1 MHKGSRKKS
10 ILQIAALLLAIVF
23 IVSIGFVAGNFLEKR
38 SGLYSGE
45 EGDPAGEVLELN
57 GQRYTLKE
65 NVETFLVMGLDAD
78 EGASQVESYNNNQTA
93 DFLLLL
99 VLDHKERSISALQ
112 INRDTLAE
120 MNILGVAGEKIGT
133 VEKQI
138 ALAHTY
144 GNGKEVSC
152 RNVAN
157 AVSKLLGGITVKH
170 YASVTMDV
178 VPSLADFVG
187 GVEVT
192 LQEDFTHLDPSYK
205 EGETVILKGDGALGY
220 VRGRAGLEN
229 PTNESRMKRQQQFL
243 SGLQKKLSSSLN
255 KENFTADFALEISE
269 YMVSDCSVN
278 QLETLMNK
286 VSSYHASG
294 IKNIAG
300 ESVVEEGYVQFHPD
314 EEALKQLVVELFY
327 QIQE

>member
-10 ILQIAALLLAIVF
+10 FLQVAALLLAIVF
-23 IVSIGFVAGNFLEKR
+23 IVSIVFVAGNFLEKK

-45 EGDPAGEVLELN
+45 EEDATGTILELN
-57 GQRYTLKE
+57 EQKYTLKDH
-65 NVETFLVMGLDAD
+65 VETFLVMGLDAD
-78 EGASQVESYNNNQTA
+78 ESASQVESYNNNQTA

-99 VLDHKERSISALQ
+99 VLDHEEQSISALQ

-120 MNILGVAGEKIGT
+120 MNVLGVAGEKVGT

-157 AVSKLLGGITVKH
+157 AVSKLLGGISVKH

-178 VPSLADFVG
+178 VPALADFVG
-187 GVEVT
+187 GVEVS
-192 LQEDFTHLDPSYK
+192 LQEDFPHLDPSYK
-205 EGETVILKGDGALGY
+205 EGKTVILKGDAALGY
-220 VRGRAGLEN
+220 VRGRAGLED
-229 PTNESRMKRQQQFL
+229 PTNEARMKRQQQFL
-243 SGLQKKLSSSLN
+243 SALQKKMALSVN
-255 KENFTADFALEISE
+255 QENFTADFALELSE

-278 QLETLMNK
+278 QLESLMNK
-286 VSSYHASG
+286 VSSYKSLG
-294 IKNIAG
+294 IKEIKG
-300 ESVVEEGYVQFHPD
+300 ESVVVEGYMQFHPD
-314 EEALKQLVVELFY
+314 EEALRQTVVELFY